1 LPFFSDEIRLSEG
14 EAHGRPGQEEQ
25 EEESLSDEE
34 VIPIADGDTILA
46 RGIKDLELSVRS
58 ENCLLR
64 GGVHTIG
71 DLVSKSRSELMKI
84 RNLGKISLREIEEK
98 LEKFS
103 ISLPGE
109 EAPEEP
115 VKED

>member
-1 LPFFSDEIRLSEG
+1 M
-14 EAHGRPGQEEQ
+14 
-25 EEESLSDEE
+25 EESLHEGK
-34 VIPIADGDTILA
+34 IAGPVDGDSVLSRA
-46 RGIKDLELSVRS
+46 IKDLELSVRS

-103 ISLPGE
+103 ITLPGE

>member
-1 LPFFSDEIRLSEG
+1 M
-14 EAHGRPGQEEQ
+14 
-25 EEESLSDEE
+25 
-34 VIPIADGDTILA
+34 
-46 RGIKDLELSVRS
+46 
-58 ENCLLR
+58 R

-103 ISLPGE
+103 ITLPGE